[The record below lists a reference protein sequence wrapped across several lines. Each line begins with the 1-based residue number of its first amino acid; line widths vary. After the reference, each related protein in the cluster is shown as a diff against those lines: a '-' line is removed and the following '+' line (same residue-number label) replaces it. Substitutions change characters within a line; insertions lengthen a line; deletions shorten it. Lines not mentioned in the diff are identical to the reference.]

1 MNKITINLKPILV
14 ILLSCLATSC
24 VFYPKTSDSQSYYDE
39 CKMVTKKLSLEVLG
53 DENFCS
59 RDGSSDNLQCLVGA
73 GIVASASIVIS
84 GSIVVVGNTLHWLE
98 YQSGCTPKNRKKK
111 HKVQV

>member
-39 CKMVTKKLSLEVLG
+39 CKMATKKLSLDVAVNG
-53 DENFCS
+53 NFC
-59 RDGSSDNLQCLVGA
+59 GSSNDILYCLVAA
-73 GIVASASIVIS
+73 GIVSSASIVIS

-111 HKVQV
+111 HKIQV